1 MKTII
6 KKSTWKAIYRLLDRV
21 SPINEDCGK
30 LCGAACCTCS
40 GDSDEEM
47 GIYLY
52 PGEEKI
58 HIYDHSWL
66 YWTKEK
72 AEDFYFPDSW
82 HGSVYFVRCKTPPVC
97 PRNMRPFQC
106 RTYPLTPHI
115 DQDGIL
121 NLIYNDEM
129 LPYHCPLIEEEIPL
143 NDDFVKATYTVW
155 KHLIKD
161 PLIRDLVIMDS
172 RAREEEL

>member
-1 MKTII
+1 
-6 KKSTWKAIYRLLDRV
+6 
-21 SPINEDCGK
+21 
-30 LCGAACCTCS
+30 
-40 GDSDEEM
+40 
-47 GIYLY
+47 
-52 PGEEKI
+52 
-58 HIYDHSWL
+58 
-66 YWTKEK
+66 
-72 AEDFYFPDSW
+72 
-82 HGSVYFVRCKTPPVC
+82 
-97 PRNMRPFQC
+97 MRPFQC